1 MVKLILSINYL
12 AENKVLNIEIDNE
25 KTFVEFRRIV
35 SKLFNV
41 DFDSISFLVSG
52 YCLNNNDDSKKLK
65 EINMIYDRSTLFL
78 KINKIEN
85 KEELW
90 TIYVVPV
97 NNIEIIEIAID
108 KNKSFYEFKK
118 IVSEKILCP
127 IEDLILYGI
136 FEYGYKYNSTK
147 IKDMDGFYDQIT
159 LFSAVSI
166 RG

>member
-1 MVKLILSINYL
+1 MVKLILSVNYL
-12 AENKVLNIEIDNE
+12 AANKVLNIEIDNE
-25 KTFVEFRRIV
+25 KTFLEFRRIV

-52 YCLNNNDDSKKLK
+52 YCLNNNYDSKKLK
-65 EINMIYDRSTLFL
+65 EFNMIYDRSTLFL
-78 KINKIEN
+78 KINKIEI

-97 NNIEIIEIAID
+97 NNIGIIEIAID

-118 IVSEKILCP
+118 IVSEKINCP
-127 IEDLILYGI
+127 LEDLILYGI
-136 FEYGYKYNSTK
+136 FEYGSKYNSTK
-147 IKDMDGFYDQIT
+147 IKDIDGFYDQIT

-166 RG
+166 CG